1 MCRKDIN
8 ARGILWNSDVNASKN
23 IYHLA
28 LCIVLRLER
37 VPHLTRNVDFNQ
49 TYQGIKS
56 QVSL

>member
-49 TYQGIKS
+49 TYQGIK
-56 QVSL
+56 